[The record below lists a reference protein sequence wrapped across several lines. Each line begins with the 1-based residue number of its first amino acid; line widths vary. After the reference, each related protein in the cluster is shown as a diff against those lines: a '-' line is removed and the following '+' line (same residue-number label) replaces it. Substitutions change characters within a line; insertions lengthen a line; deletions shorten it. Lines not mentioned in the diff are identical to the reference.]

1 MGHFQPP
8 YRSAVNMMYP
18 TRVLPAH
25 SAPQYSIVP
34 QQYYSSQDSVFK
46 RRGGVPQP
54 LNYKLVP
61 IGEDLQPPPPLYFT
75 EAPP

>member
-1 MGHFQPP
+1 
-8 YRSAVNMMYP
+8 MMYP
-18 TRVLPAH
+18 ARVLPAH
-25 SAPQYSIVP
+25 SAPLYSNVA

-61 IGEDLQPPPPLYFT
+61 IVEELLQPPPPLYFH